1 MEGALQFAEPIQEDG
16 ARLQPASYVTTDSH
30 ETFEL
35 VRTHARS
42 PTSSFLLCSLFSDAP
57 RLPQRAYLDFARP
70 REWQAAASH
79 YREVFAAYAI
89 RAQDILLWLPNRR
102 IYIPP
107 HVQEFLAGFDST
119 WEDRLAR
126 WTLGVRNALEA
137 GDPLPPFPTAEWNL
151 GAQNA
156 LEAGNEPPTFLT
168 ASGATPEGTD
178 QAVESGPKLGSKWGR
193 EAPLGVPLEAVTPR
207 GIRMP
212 R

>member
-1 MEGALQFAEPIQEDG
+1 M
-16 ARLQPASYVTTDSH
+16 
-30 ETFEL
+30 
-35 VRTHARS
+35 
-42 PTSSFLLCSLFSDAP
+42 
-57 RLPQRAYLDFARP
+57 
-70 REWQAAASH
+70 
-79 YREVFAAYAI
+79 
-89 RAQDILLWLPNRR
+89 
-102 IYIPP
+102 
-107 HVQEFLAGFDST
+107 
-119 WEDRLAR
+119 
-126 WTLGVRNALEA
+126 EA
-137 GDPLPPFPTAEWNL
+137 GDPLHPFPTAEWNL